1 MPLGELAHRHT
12 SVWLPKPIMEKE
24 QRSFLFCFVFLKAL
38 GYFLL
43 PSSFFPEQE
52 FTTPHGFLIGEV
64 GEKSKE
70 LTAGLPVSTQQLR
83 SGQLLCLPSP
93 ALTGS
98 RLMLPEIFFFFKG
111 KEKYQTTTRTTQEEE
126 KKKKATFEHFPAPI
140 RLRLSYSSSEIIMKK
155 HFRQNT

>member
-24 QRSFLFCFVFLKAL
+24 KWRSFLFCFVFLKAL

-52 FTTPHGFLIGEV
+52 FTTPHGFLMGEV
-64 GEKSKE
+64 GES
-70 LTAGLPVSTQQLR
+70 PRISQQGFL
-83 SGQLLCLPSP
+83 SQPSSWEVASSCALP
-93 ALTGS
+93 ALLQLAVGS
-98 RLMLPEIFFFFKG
+98 CFLKSFFFKG
-111 KEKYQTTTRTTQEEE
+111 KEKYQTTRTTQEEE
-126 KKKKATFEHFPAPI
+126 KKKATFEHFPTPI
-140 RLRLSYSSSEIIMKK
+140 RLRLSYSSPEIIMKK